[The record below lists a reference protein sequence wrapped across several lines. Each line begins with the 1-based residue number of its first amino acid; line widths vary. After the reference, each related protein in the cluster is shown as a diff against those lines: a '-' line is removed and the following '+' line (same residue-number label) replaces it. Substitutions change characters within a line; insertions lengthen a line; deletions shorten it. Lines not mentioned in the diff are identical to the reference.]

1 MDETTI
7 TFSVVMIVTIPVC
20 AWAGY
25 RVGYFRGYVAAQHL
39 ISRLGAVP
47 ARISA
52 KKRFYAMAK
61 ANLEQKRVKIPFFG
75 YFGEK

>member
-7 TFSVVMIVTIPVC
+7 TFSIIMIVTIPVC

-25 RVGYFRGYVAAQHL
+25 RVGYFRGWVAA
-39 ISRLGAVP
+39 LGAGDRLSVLP

-52 KKRFYAMAK
+52 KKRFYALVAS
-61 ANLEQKRVKIPFFG
+61 LEQKRVKIPFYG